1 MTDKSVKIS
10 QLLSR
15 LVNKEEQ
22 INMQYVSHLQEESSI
37 HKSDGMSRALETYE
51 KLLDVINL
59 DEMYGMIRY
68 RCDKVLFDAF
78 KSRSEKNGSYYV
90 DEEERYKMASVLFE
104 DCMSN
109 EQITFLANS
118 KNIHPFDHST
128 SDKKI
133 DLASRMLIRVLGD
146 NIKLDDDNKIL
157 FYKDG
162 ESFKA
167 IKNYTDKSFAIFLTA
182 PIADVMTAKEMQASL
197 KIFKNEAARHYKQ
210 SNVIQFNDCYVDQGV
225 CKPGFYPDGFPR
237 FMIKRDVYQA
247 YSTEKTTVHS
257 KALDQLIMN
266 LCNYDETTKER
277 FLDIISTVFLNDSRF
292 KKKYNFSPRIVGR
305 DGSNGKSSFRT
316 VVENAFRSAEF
327 TSSDDKSV
335 GGNVCSFETKDLNND
350 RIKYSVVNSLI
361 AIDGDSSTSQISEDT
376 CAIFKQITS
385 GDDISIRPLYGES
398 VVQTAITMMIGFSN
412 DFPASSDKSAAYLR
426 RLEYIECEYQIRDKE
441 HEYELGA
448 HSKLQKFEVN
458 DDWFD
463 EILSDKAAQYLIE
476 DMIIRAKRI
485 FETRKISPA
494 SEHMT
499 KLRLEFAFSNNS
511 SLAFLNDFDE
521 SSIVGFSVKEVKEKY
536 REWCE
541 DNDLTIMKRKFNE
554 TLESKGLIRT
564 KASFK
569 YLNADSSKFIE
580 CKEFG
585 SSVNA
590 WQFSDKTKNDEYF
603 DKLHSDNELAY
614 KAVKSIRD
622 VSAVRKIDEH
632 LFSDEIE
639 IVKLFIAWM
648 ESKNKLIIDR
658 PTSDVFEHFEAFIK
672 ELGCDKISRITFN
685 KVMESF
691 DYRRKNVALNRVD
704 LTEEELSSDKYQNA
718 KVINIWTKL
727 ELKEKELDK

>member
-1 MTDKSVKIS
+1 MIVQNNETLQLLTRLSTMEERINTKYTRYLQDKIS
-10 QLLSR
+10 SDKTSNCYKTFDTYAQLL
-15 LVNKEEQ
+15 E
-22 INMQYVSHLQEESSI
+22 
-37 HKSDGMSRALETYE
+37 
-51 KLLDVINL
+51 VINL
-59 DEMYGMIRY
+59 DKMYATLEY
-68 RCDKVLFDAF
+68 RCSKDLYDRY
-78 KSRSEKNGSYYV
+78 KSKRDKNGSYYV
-90 DEEERYKMASVLFE
+90 ETADRFDIVRNLFEHCLDEEEM
-104 DCMSN
+104 
-109 EQITFLANS
+109 THLANS
-118 KNIHPFDHST
+118 SKVGPYDCS
-128 SDKKI
+128 SSRDKI
-133 DLASRMLIRVLGD
+133 FIAYLLLIENLEDTV
-146 NIKLDDDNKIL
+146 KLDDENKVL

-167 IKNYTDKSFAIFLTA
+167 INNYTVESFAAFLAMPLIGIFNDDEMLAALNKFKTA
-182 PIADVMTAKEMQASL
+182 
-197 KIFKNEAARHYKQ
+197 AARRYRK
-210 SNVIQFNDCYVDQGV
+210 SDVIQFNDCYIEKGE

-277 FLDIISTVFLNDSRF
+277 FLDVISTVFLNDSGF

-305 DGSNGKSSFRT
+305 DGGNGKSSFRT
-316 VVENAFRSAEF
+316 VIENAFRSID
-327 TSSDDKSV
+327 SSTNDKSKA
-335 GGNVCSFETKDLNND
+335 GNVCSFETKSLSED
-350 RIKYSVVNSLI
+350 RTTYRVVNSLI
-361 AIDGDSSTSQISEDT
+361 AIDGDSSTSQISEDS
-376 CAIFKQITS
+376 CAIFKQVTS
-385 GDDISIRPLYGES
+385 GDDVLVRPLYGES
-398 VVQTAITMMIGFSN
+398 FERSAITMMISFSN

-426 RLEYIECEYQIRDKE
+426 RLEYIECEYQIHDKI
-441 HEYELGA
+441 HECELGA

-463 EILSDKAAQYLIE
+463 ELKSDKAAQYLIE
-476 DMIIRAKRI
+476 DMIIRSKRI
-485 FETRKISPA
+485 FKTREISPA

-499 KLRLEFAFSNNS
+499 KLRLAFAFSNNS

-541 DNDLTIMKRKFNE
+541 ENDLTIMKRKFNE

-569 YLNADSSKFIE
+569 YLNIDSSKFIE

-585 SSVNA
+585 SNINA

-603 DKLHSDNELAY
+603 NKLHSENELAY
-614 KAVKSIRD
+614 KADKSIRD

-632 LFSDEIE
+632 LFSDEIK
-639 IVKLFIAWM
+639 IIKLFVSWM

-658 PTSDVFEHFEAFIK
+658 PTSDVFEHFEAFIA
-672 ELGCDKISRITFN
+672 ELGCNKISRIAFN

-691 DYRRKNVALNRVD
+691 DYKRKNVALNRVD

-718 KVINIWTKL
+718 KVINVWIKS
-727 ELKEKELDK
+727 ELDKDLD

>member
-1 MTDKSVKIS
+1 MATQNIDIMR
-10 QLLSR
+10 LLNR
-15 LVNKEEQ
+15 LSTMEER
-22 INMQYVSHLQEESSI
+22 INMPYTKHLQHQISNNKKTSFSGE
-37 HKSDGMSRALETYE
+37 LETYAP
-51 KLLDVINL
+51 LLYSIDL
-59 DEMYGMIRY
+59 DLMYATLRF
-68 RCDKVLFDAF
+68 RCDKDLYDRY
-78 KSRSEKNGSYYV
+78 KSRREKNGAFYV
-90 DEEERYKMASVLFE
+90 EDADKFEMIQFLFENCSDEEEIIH
-104 DCMSN
+104 MSN
-109 EQITFLANS
+109 DETFIPYDSATPSRRVNAASSLL
-118 KNIHPFDHST
+118 IEHLR
-128 SDKKI
+128 DK
-133 DLASRMLIRVLGD
+133 
-146 NIKLDDDNKIL
+146 IKLDSENKVL

-162 ESFKA
+162 ESFKV
-167 IKNYTDKSFAIFLTA
+167 ISDYTDESFARFLATPVTHFINA
-182 PIADVMTAKEMQASL
+182 QEMQDAL
-197 KIFKNEAARHYKQ
+197 KKFKIEAARKYRK
-210 SNVIQFNDCYVDQGV
+210 SDVIQFNDCYIEKGE

-316 VVENAFRSAEF
+316 VMENAFRSI
-327 TSSDDKSV
+327 DSV
-335 GGNVCSFETKDLNND
+335 SNDGSKDGNVCSFETKDLNND

-361 AIDGDSSTSQISEDT
+361 AIDGDSSTSQISEDA

-398 VVQTAITMMIGFSN
+398 VVRTAITMMIGFSN

-426 RLEYIECEYQIRDKE
+426 RLEYIECNYQIRDKE

-541 DNDLTIMKRKFNE
+541 ENDLTIMKRKFNE

-569 YLNADSSKFIE
+569 YLNTDSSKFIE

-603 DKLHSDNELAY
+603 NKLHSENELAY
-614 KAVKSIRD
+614 RADKSIRD

-632 LFSDEIE
+632 LFSDEIK
-639 IVKLFIAWM
+639 IIKLFVSWM

-658 PTSDVFEHFEAFIK
+658 PTSDVFEHFEAFIS
-672 ELGCDKISRITFN
+672 ELGCNKISRITFN

-691 DYRRKNVALNRVD
+691 GYRRKNVALNRAD
-704 LTEEELSSDKYQNA
+704 LTEEEISSDKYQNA
-718 KVINIWTKL
+718 KVINVWTKSDI
-727 ELKEKELDK
+727 EEQSK